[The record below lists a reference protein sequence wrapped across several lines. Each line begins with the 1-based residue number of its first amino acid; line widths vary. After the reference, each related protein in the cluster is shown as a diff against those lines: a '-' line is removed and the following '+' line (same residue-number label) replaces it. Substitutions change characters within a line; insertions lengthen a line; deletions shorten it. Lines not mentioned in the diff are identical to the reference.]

1 MVPTVAFEQE
11 IKSYQQQQNAAARLI
26 KIVSNLWINQGVEL
40 VLFRNQILHQRP
52 GSLLHIHK
60 HASNLIGT
68 TTLCISN
75 ILEVAEAIQE
85 MELPP
90 SRIDIGTLTLD
101 FSRQQ
106 NDGDPL
112 YLFVRKRLASVIRHE
127 AFQAKDVI
135 LYGFGRIGRLLA
147 RELINT
153 TGDGKQLRLRAIV
166 VREEIDGASLTKR
179 ANLLKWDS
187 IHGNFDGTVD
197 IDNEK
202 KALVINGITVYML
215 SAGAPEDIDYS
226 VYAIQNALVID
237 NTGAYREQQ
246 ELARHLKAKGVAQ
259 VLLTA
264 PGKGVPNIVYG
275 LNENSISPGETTLCS
290 AASCTTNAITPVL
303 AVIDKELGIASGH
316 IETVHA
322 YTNDQNLVDN
332 IHKKYRRG
340 RAAALNMVITETGA
354 GVAVSKVLP
363 SLAGKITSNAVRV
376 PIPNGSLAILQLE
389 VEQSCTVNGIHD
401 ILLNAALK
409 GSLVEQ
415 IKYENNPDLVSVDV
429 IGTTAAAV
437 VDAPATIVSS
447 NGKNI
452 VIYVWYDNEYGYVNQ
467 VMRLARHQAGVRQ
480 YSYY

>member
-1 MVPTVAFEQE
+1 MVSTATFEQE
-11 IKSYQQQQNAAARLI
+11 IKSYQQQQNAAARLAE
-26 KIVSNLWINQGVEL
+26 IVSNLWINQGVEL

-52 GSLLHIHK
+52 SSLLQLHR
-60 HASNLIGT
+60 HASSLVGT
-68 TTLCISN
+68 KCCISN
-75 ILEVAEAIQE
+75 ILEVAEVIQE
-85 MELPP
+85 MDLPP

-101 FSRQQ
+101 FGKQQ
-106 NDGDPL
+106 NSGDSI
-112 YLFVRKRLASVIRHE
+112 YLFVRRRLASVIRHE
-127 AFQAKDVI
+127 SFHAKDVI

-166 VREEIDGASLTKR
+166 VREKIDAASLMKR
-179 ANLLKWDS
+179 ANLLKRDS
-187 IHGNFDGTVD
+187 IHGNFEGTVD

-215 SAGAPEDIDYS
+215 SASVPEDIDYS
-226 VYAIQNALVID
+226 AYGIQNALVID
-237 NTGAYREQQ
+237 NTGAFRDQQ
-246 ELARHLKAKGVAQ
+246 ELARHLKAKGVVQ

-264 PGKGVPNIVYG
+264 PGKGVPNVVYG
-275 LNENSISPGETTLCS
+275 INENNISPGETTICS

-303 AVIDKELGIASGH
+303 AAIDKELGIITGH

-354 GVAVSKVLP
+354 GTAVSKVLP
-363 SLAGKITSNAVRV
+363 SLAGKLTSNAVRV

-389 VEQSCTVNGIHD
+389 VEQPCTAGRIHD
-401 ILLNAALK
+401 VLLNAALN
-409 GSLVEQ
+409 GPLVEQ
-415 IKYENNPDLVSVDV
+415 IKYENNPDLVSSDI

-447 NGKNI
+447 NGKNV